1 MITPSQ
7 SLSSIAIAQRQKK
20 GPYAGP
26 ERRVADRRGANEA
39 RLRTGGFHALGPYLS
54 DGGRS
59 SQRPATTADQGCGS
73 AAVAPS
79 PFSAALA
86 FGVLKEHLIE
96 DDAVLAEHTLHE
108 VVPHEVGH
116 HGFGL
121 RDVAP
126 TDAVDAEMLS
136 ARPRAGIELPWIT
149 AFLDDVSDAVVPAA
163 QGAVVSSSDS
173 ATIEAELWPLDD
185 AGARMRELA
194 SALESHTRSDH
205 TPIVHE
211 AAARE
216 PNAAT
221 VAPLEMWHDDDFVDV
236 MPVHLPSLP
245 TYPAATPPSAMRDNA
260 PAHESAA
267 LALEALARRVRRGEV
282 DFPPFHGELGDAAAL
297 ATALVM
303 LLGPR
308 V

>member
-7 SLSSIAIAQRQKK
+7 SLSSITFARRQGK

-26 ERRVADRRGANEA
+26 ERRVTDRRGANEA
-39 RLRTGGFHALGPYLS
+39 LLRTGGSHPLGPYLP

-59 SQRPATTADQGCGS
+59 SQRPATTADQRYSS
-73 AAVAPS
+73 AAVAAS
-79 PFSAALA
+79 PIPAALV
-86 FGVLKEHLIE
+86 FGVLNEDLVV

-108 VVPHEVGH
+108 VVPHEVVH
-116 HGFGL
+116 HGFGQ
-121 RDVAP
+121 RDVAQ
-126 TDAVDAEMLS
+126 TDAVDAEMSS

-149 AFLDDVSDAVVPAA
+149 AFLDDVPDAVVPAA
-163 QGAVVSSSDS
+163 QGAVVSLSDS

-205 TPIVHE
+205 TSIVHE

-221 VAPLEMWHDDDFVDV
+221 VAPLAMWHDDDFDDV

-245 TYPAATPPSAMRDNA
+245 TYPAATPPSATRDNA
-260 PAHESAA
+260 QAHESAA
-267 LALEALARRVRRGEV
+267 LALEALAHRVRRGEV
-282 DFPPFHGELGDAAAL
+282 DFPPFDAELGDAAAL
-297 ATALVM
+297 ATALVV

>member
-7 SLSSIAIAQRQKK
+7 SLSSTAIAQRQGK

-39 RLRTGGFHALGPYLS
+39 RLRTGGFHALGPYLP

-59 SQRPATTADQGCGS
+59 SQRPATIPDQGFNS

-79 PFSAALA
+79 PFSDALA
-86 FGVLKEHLIE
+86 FGVLKEELIE
-96 DDAVLAEHTLHE
+96 
-108 VVPHEVGH
+108 VVH

-121 RDVAP
+121 SDAAQ
-126 TDAVDAEMLS
+126 TDAVDAEMAS

-163 QGAVVSSSDS
+163 QGAVASPSDS

-185 AGARMRELA
+185 AGSRIRQLA
-194 SALESHTRSDH
+194 SALESHTRSDN
-205 TPIVHE
+205 TSIVRE

-282 DFPPFHGELGDAAAL
+282 DCPPFHGELGDAAAL
-297 ATALVM
+297 ATALVL

>member
-7 SLSSIAIAQRQKK
+7 SLSSIAIAQRQGK

-39 RLRTGGFHALGPYLS
+39 RLRTGGYHALGPYLP
-54 DGGRS
+54 DGCRS
-59 SQRPATTADQGCGS
+59 SQRSVAIPDQGFNS

-79 PFSAALA
+79 PFSDALA
-86 FGVLKEHLIE
+86 FGVLKEELIG
-96 DDAVLAEHTLHE
+96 
-108 VVPHEVGH
+108 VVH
-116 HGFGL
+116 HGFGFGL
-121 RDVAP
+121 RDVADA
-126 TDAVDAEMLS
+126 DAVDEKMSS

-163 QGAVVSSSDS
+163 QGAVASSSDS

-185 AGARMRELA
+185 AGPRMRELA
-194 SALESHTRSDH
+194 SALESHTRSDNRS
-205 TPIVHE
+205 VVRE

-216 PNAAT
+216 PTAAP

-282 DFPPFHGELGDAAAL
+282 HCPPFHGELGDAAAL
-297 ATALVM
+297 ATALVL

>member
-7 SLSSIAIAQRQKK
+7 SLSSIAFAQRQGKA
-20 GPYAGP
+20 PYAGP
-26 ERRVADRRGANEA
+26 ERRVTDRRGANEA
-39 RLRTGGFHALGPYLS
+39 LLRTGGYHALGPYLP

-59 SQRPATTADQGCGS
+59 SQRPATTADPGYSS
-73 AAVAPS
+73 AAIAPS
-79 PFSAALA
+79 PISAALA

-108 VVPHEVGH
+108 VVPHEVVH
-116 HGFGL
+116 HGFGQS
-121 RDVAP
+121 DVAQ
-126 TDAVDAEMLS
+126 TDAVDAELS
-136 ARPRAGIELPWIT
+136 FARPRAGIELPWIS
-149 AFLDDVSDAVVPAA
+149 AFLDDVPDAVVPTA
-163 QGAVVSSSDS
+163 QGAVASSSDS

-185 AGARMRELA
+185 AGSRMRELA

-205 TPIVHE
+205 TPIVQE
-211 AAARE
+211 AAAHE

-221 VAPLEMWHDDDFVDV
+221 VAPLEMWHNDDFVDV

-245 TYPAATPPSAMRDNA
+245 TCPAATPPSKMRDNA

-282 DFPPFHGELGDAAAL
+282 DFPPFDAELGDAAAL
-297 ATALVM
+297 ATALVV